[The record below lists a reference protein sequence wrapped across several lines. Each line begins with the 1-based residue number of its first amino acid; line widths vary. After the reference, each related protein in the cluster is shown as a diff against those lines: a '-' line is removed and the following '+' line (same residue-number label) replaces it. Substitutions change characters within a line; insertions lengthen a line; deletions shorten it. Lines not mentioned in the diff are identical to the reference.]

1 MEVILW
7 KDVFALGSIL
17 ILMIIAC
24 FMITSVPNPYKTGFD
39 FSILFPI
46 VVFVG
51 AYIDFVH

>member
-1 MEVILW
+1 
-7 KDVFALGSIL
+7 
-17 ILMIIAC
+17 MIIA
-24 FMITSVPNPYKTGFD
+24 FFIIASVQNPYKTGFD